1 MEMDYKKRVFENV
14 YQNEVD
20 RIFRFVFMRVSS
32 REEAIDITEEVF
44 YKLWQQMTEGE
55 DIENPLAFLFAIARN
70 KIIDWYRKKKS
81 LSLESILSKDEDDET
96 ELQIVDPEA
105 QTEINISTEASW
117 IIKALKEMDRKDAE
131 IIELRFLQG
140 LQPQEISQI
149 LNTSANSVSI
159 RITRALE
166 KLREKLGINLEKNE
180 Y

>member
-44 YKLWQQMTEGE
+44 YKLWQQMTEGK

-159 RITRALE
+159 RITRSLE

>member
-44 YKLWQQMTEGE
+44 YKLWQQMTEGRE
-55 DIENPLAFLFAIARN
+55 IENPLAFLFAIARN

-81 LSLESILSKDEDDET
+81 LSLESILSKDEDEET
-96 ELQIVDPEA
+96 ELQIMDPEA

-117 IIKALKEMDRKDAE
+117 IIKALKEMDRKDTE